1 MTDTQARLDPGTDG
15 ALDGLKRQ
23 VLPTIARLDVVE
35 RQGRVAEA
43 LGTLIRVTGLRAKI
57 GETCL
62 LSNRHSERTLEAEV
76 VGVSG
81 REVLLTPLGSLR
93 GVSADTLVQGTGHVA
108 RVAVGDDL
116 LGRVLD
122 ARGQPMDGRGPLP
135 SSCKVPIYR
144 KAPNAFDRP
153 LINKVMPT
161 GIRCID
167 GLLTVGRGQRM
178 GIFAMAGVG
187 KSMLMGML
195 ARATQADVVVIV
207 LVGERGRELKE
218 FMTYSLS
225 EETRKRTVVVCA
237 TSDRPALERVRAAHV
252 GTAIAESFR
261 DRGKNV
267 LLLMDSVTR
276 FARALRDIGLALG
289 EPPTRKGFTP
299 SVFSEL
305 PVLLERSGANEHGT
319 MTAFYSVLKED
330 DDNLDP
336 LAEEVLS
343 ILDGHIVLSRELADK
358 GHYPA
363 IDVLKSRSRLAKTLC
378 TPEHARIATHCVEM
392 LARYQDAE
400 FLLKVGEY
408 RKGTDADTDR
418 AIDRH
423 PAISAFCR
431 QDLGELSEFK
441 DTLAQ
446 LRKLAE

>member
-1 MTDTQARLDPGTDG
+1 MTESTPNAARSEPTAG
-15 ALDGLKRQ
+15 AQL
-23 VLPTIARLDVVE
+23 LPAIKRLDVFE
-35 RQGRVAEA
+35 RHGRVAEA
-43 LGTLIRVTGLRAKI
+43 LGTLIRVTGLRARI
-57 GETCL
+57 GETCYL
-62 LSNRHSERTLEAEV
+62 QNRHSGHKLEAEV

-81 REVLLTPLGSLR
+81 QEILLTPLGSLH
-93 GVSADTLVQGTGHVA
+93 GVSTGTLVMGTGTVA
-108 RVAVGDDL
+108 RVAVGEDL

-122 ARGQPMDGRGPLP
+122 ARGEPIDGRGPLP
-135 SSCKVPIYR
+135 SSDSVPIYR
-144 KAPNAFDRP
+144 KAPNAFERP
-153 LINKVMPT
+153 LIDKILPT
-161 GIRCID
+161 GVRCID

-187 KSMLMGML
+187 KSMLLGML
-195 ARATQADVVVIV
+195 AQATEADVVVIV

-218 FMTYSLS
+218 FMAYSLN
-225 EETRKRTVVVCA
+225 EETRDRTVIVCA

-261 DRGKNV
+261 DQGKNV

-305 PVLLERSGANEHGT
+305 PRLLERSGANHRGSI
-319 MTAFYSVLKED
+319 TAFYTVLKEEE
-330 DDNLDP
+330 DNLDP

-363 IDVLKSRSRLAKTLC
+363 IDVLKSRSRLANAIC
-378 TPEHARIATHCVEM
+378 SAEHARMTAKCVAM
-392 LARYQDAE
+392 LALYQDVE

-408 RKGTDADTDR
+408 RKGTDDNTDR
-418 AIDRH
+418 AIKRY
-423 PAISAFCR
+423 PLISEFCR
-431 QDLGELSEFK
+431 QSLGESSGFSE
-441 DTLAQ
+441 TLAK
-446 LRKLAE
+446 LRELTA